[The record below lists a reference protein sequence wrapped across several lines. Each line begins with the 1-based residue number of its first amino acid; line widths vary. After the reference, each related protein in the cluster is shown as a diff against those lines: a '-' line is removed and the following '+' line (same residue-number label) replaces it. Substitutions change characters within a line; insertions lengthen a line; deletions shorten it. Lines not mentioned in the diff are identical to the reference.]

1 MKFTIATFNVENL
14 IGPNKPIY
22 DDPKPLYSETEYLR
36 KVSWIKEQLL
46 KMNADV
52 IGFQEI
58 FEEKA
63 LRDCLIGTPMEN
75 WHLFVANPTGKGPVN
90 AILSKYPIS
99 NSNVIE
105 DIPFS
110 FDFFDEPAM
119 ESILESTRIDIP
131 IKKFSRGILSAEIK
145 LNEKISAIFLVLH
158 LKSKRPIYPKGFDQ
172 NKATYP
178 EMAKGNVRSLIRR
191 GVESCGIRH
200 FLTDE
205 INKDE
210 SKPIFIMGD
219 MNDNDTAVT
228 NQAIIGEDP
237 YRNLPPD
244 EKVKRWKQV
253 FQNCKDVQARKSIE
267 NFHYSYIHNGHFES
281 LDNIFI
287 SNHFAELNKE
297 KIGRIIDVRLY
308 NDHVI
313 DTYNSMDRK
322 PKHVTDHGQV
332 VANIDLTI
340 IRDRVKRILSKQITS
355 SFNDSTDMSEL
366 FTDFGELM
374 ILKEN
379 LEMEFDLIIE
389 PTEISN
395 CKKVSNVCDLIELK
409 IKTW

>member
-1 MKFTIATFNVENL
+1 MKISIATFNVENL
-14 IGPNKPIY
+14 IGANKPIY
-22 DDPKPLYSETEYLR
+22 DDPRPLYTDTEYQK
-36 KVSWIKEQLL
+36 KVIWIKEQLL
-46 KMNADV
+46 KMNADI

-63 LRDCLIGTPMEN
+63 LRDCLVGTPMEH
-75 WHLFVANPTGKGPVN
+75 WHLFVANPTGKNPVN
-90 AILSKYPIS
+90 AIISKYPITKTE
-99 NSNVIE
+99 VVE
-105 DIPFS
+105 PIPFI

-119 ESILESTRIDIP
+119 ETVLESTKIDIP
-131 IKKFSRGILSAEIK
+131 IKKFSRGILSVEIK
-145 LNEKISAIFLVLH
+145 LNERISALFLVLH

-172 NKATYP
+172 NTANYP
-178 EMAKGNVRSLIRR
+178 EIAKGNVRSLIRR
-191 GVESCGIRH
+191 GIESCGIRH

-205 INKDE
+205 ISKDE
-210 SKPIFIMGD
+210 NKPIFIMGD

-237 YRNLPPD
+237 YLNLPPD
-244 EKVKRWKQV
+244 EKVKRWKHV

-267 NFHYSYIHNGHFES
+267 NFHYSYIHNGHYES

-313 DTYNSMDRK
+313 DTYTSVDRK

-340 IRDRVKRILSKQITS
+340 IRDIVKRILSKKTSS
-355 SFNDSTDMSEL
+355 SFNNSTDMTEL
-366 FTDFGELM
+366 FTDFAELM
-374 ILKEN
+374 IIKEN
-379 LEMEFDLIIE
+379 LEIEFNMIIE
-389 PTEISN
+389 PTELSN